1 MSTGGQDLSNL
12 ALAIPED
19 LSEVFIEDAIE
30 AVGFSDAEAVGVS
43 GAEGAS
49 GADGMSGADGV
60 SGAESLGRMI
70 ARTRRQEP
78 AHGLTRK
85 ESLVEKRRRAEDL
98 LEAIRLKE
106 SLGYEDF
113 SF

>member
-30 AVGFSDAEAVGVS
+30 AVGFSDAEAIGVS
-43 GAEGAS
+43 DAEGA
-49 GADGMSGADGV
+49 